1 MQRLL
6 LTSSITV
13 MLLSGVGFAAA
24 QQTQGGGNAPSMNSP
39 QSPSSSQSSNPTQKI
54 LMLSPAERQKIV
66 QGLRDE
72 QMQSLAQDEQ
82 AQVGSKPP
90 ESVSKQT
97 LPTNVTSDVPQT
109 KKLLFV
115 KLPDRILLI
124 DPDQQMVAEIIP
136 VGDVNGQ
143 DSNGAGPNSDDQ

>member
-1 MQRLL
+1 MQRLFP
-6 LTSSITV
+6 TSLITV
-13 MLLSGVGFAAA
+13 ALLGGIGFAAA
-24 QQTQGGGNAPSMNSP
+24 QQMQGGGNAPSMNSP
-39 QSPSSSQSSNPTQKI
+39 QSQNSPQSSNPSQTI

-90 ESVSKQT
+90 ESVSKQM
-97 LPTNVTSDVPQT
+97 LPNDVTSDVPQT

-124 DPDQQMVAEIIP
+124 D
-136 VGDVNGQ
+136 
-143 DSNGAGPNSDDQ
+143 